1 MLYKKGMIES
11 KYCSKCK
18 EVQGMEFMGY
28 DITSV
33 PIKET
38 WECTICNT
46 LNEYECLERK
56 DYE

>member
-1 MLYKKGMIES
+1 MLYKKEMIES

-18 EVQGMEFMGY
+18 EIQGMEFMGY

-38 WECTICNT
+38 WECTYVT
-46 LNEYECLERK
+46 L
-56 DYE
+56 